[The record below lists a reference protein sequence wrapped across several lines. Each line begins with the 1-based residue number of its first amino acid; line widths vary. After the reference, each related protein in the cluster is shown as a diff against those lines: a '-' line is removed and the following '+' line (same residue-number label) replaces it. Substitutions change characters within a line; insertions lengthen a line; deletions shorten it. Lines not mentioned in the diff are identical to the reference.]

1 MLCYGLFGR
10 WEMTL
15 LLTRDFHNF
24 AGYFFGYL
32 LDPYVVNLTTA
43 GGPPRSMDIGCTRL
57 TMIARDSYN
66 RFAWRFD

>member
-1 MLCYGLFGR
+1 MFCYGLFGR

-15 LLTRDFHNF
+15 LLTRDFHHF

-43 GGPPRSMDIGCTRL
+43 GGPPRYGYWVHTVDN
-57 TMIARDSYN
+57 DSTG
-66 RFAWRFD
+66 FVQPICLAV